1 MQHLMRSAALLHYD
15 EYATRLGLDPRRM
28 FARAGIAPGYLDEP
42 DLFLPY
48 EQFVELLEDSA
59 QSSGNPLFGAEL
71 GLLQGLDI
79 LGPIAYLVRSSDTVA
94 DALNGL
100 ARYFHLHNRG
110 ARVKVEVFGRIGVAS
125 YEMHTSSS
133 VPTRQAVELAVAIG
147 YKMLR
152 MLAGSSLVIR
162 ECVFQHE
169 RLAGPKAYRRVF
181 GCVPRFNGEY
191 NGYELD
197 ASLLERPLASAD
209 KALHALMKHQLTAM
223 EARVD
228 DSLTARVEAQIRSA
242 LPAGDVSLELVAG
255 RLATSDRSLQRNLQQ
270 EGTNFQAVLD
280 KVRRELAEHY
290 LRDSSLQLTQIAQLL
305 AYGDLSNLTRA
316 FRRWHD
322 TSPRSW
328 RTVHR
333 RVPARRPA
341 AVTNT
346 RY

>member
-110 ARVKVEVFGRIGVAS
+110 ARVKVEVFGRTGVAS

-133 VPTRQAVELAVAIG
+133 VPTRQGVELAIAIG
-147 YKMLR
+147 FKLLR
-152 MLAGSSLVIR
+152 MLAGESLEIR
-162 ECVFQHE
+162 ECVFRHE
-169 RLAGPKAYRRVF
+169 RLAEPRAYRRIF

-197 ASLLERPLASAD
+197 ARLFERRLTSAD
-209 KALHALMKHQLTAM
+209 KALHQLMMHQLAAM
-223 EARVD
+223 EARFS
-228 DSLTARVEAQIRSA
+228 DSLLARVEAQIRSA

-270 EGTNFQAVLD
+270 EGTSFQALLD

-290 LRDSSLQLTQIAQLL
+290 LRDSSLQLT
-305 AYGDLSNLTRA
+305 
-316 FRRWHD
+316 
-322 TSPRSW
+322 
-328 RTVHR
+328 
-333 RVPARRPA
+333 
-341 AVTNT
+341 
-346 RY
+346 